1 MNGFLNARRGSL
13 LAGTFL
19 MLGLAGC
26 AEQLPAPIVSP
37 EADRDGLSVNDG
49 YTTGSISTHDVAVPS
64 LTDVQR
70 IRRQH
75 VQKLTKKEQA
85 RENAIRDAAQ
95 EYGLQSGLA
104 FAGKEIKE
112 RLNQRAASLSQVY
125 DFNAV
130 LIRDPSSSV
139 MLLPPVISER
149 DKTWEVSDDGQT
161 LRTADATY
169 TVESD
174 VSFASNAP
182 LWHSYLL
189 RSYEAP
195 QRPAED
201 ILPENDREQAVWD
214 RYVTDAYGK
223 GVRQAIDTL
232 QDDMRRL
239 NHDYVGMWRYHWLLA
254 ENRISSQYI
263 SVNNMGVTGSDQR
276 VNMNEMRYNIS
287 VHPHLNYDHPEAI
300 KASISTETP
309 AESGVTPPA
318 AGGPVAAPGNGEPV
332 NGSTDAQ

>member
-1 MNGFLNARRGSL
+1 
-13 LAGTFL
+13 
-19 MLGLAGC
+19 MLSLAGC
-26 AEQLPAPIVSP
+26 AQEVPAPIISP
-37 EADRDGLSVNDG
+37 QEGRDSLSINDG
-49 YTTGSISTHDVAVPS
+49 YTTGSISTHDVDVPS

-70 IRRQH
+70 IRRHH
-75 VQKLTKKEQA
+75 VEKLSKKEQA

-104 FAGKEIKE
+104 FAGKSIKD
-112 RLNQRAASLSQVY
+112 RLNQRAAALSQVY

-130 LIRDPSSSV
+130 LIRDPSSSI

-214 RYVTDAYGK
+214 RYVTDAYNK
-223 GVRQAIDTL
+223 GVRQAVDTL

-287 VHPHLNYDHPEAI
+287 VRPHLNYDHPENI
-300 KASISTETP
+300 KASVSTETP
-309 AESGVTPPA
+309 AHAGVSPDPE
-318 AGGPVAAPGNGEPV
+318 GGSVAAPGNGEPEA
-332 NGSTDAQ
+332 GSSAQ